1 MTDMAFK
8 LTSPAFADGADI
20 PVRHTCDGEN
30 RSPHL
35 AWTDPPD
42 GTRSLALVVDDPDAP
57 SGTFTHWL
65 LFDIPADTRELG
77 ENVSGGGSGVLG
89 GVSGRNSFGNIGY
102 GGPCPPPG
110 DPPHRY
116 RFTLYALDVPK
127 LKVSGTLTAKELEA
141 EISAHILDSART
153 VGRYQRQQ
161 RQQQQTGA
169 RGR

>member
-1 MTDMAFK
+1 MADMAFT
-8 LTSPAFADGADI
+8 LTTPAFADGADI
-20 PVRHTCDGEN
+20 PVRHTCDGDN

-35 AWTDPPD
+35 AWTDPPE

-65 LFDIPADTRELG
+65 LYDIPATAREIG
-77 ENVSGGGSGVLG
+77 EGISDRTVGI
-89 GVSGRNSFGNIGY
+89 SGRNSFGKSGY

-110 DPPHRY
+110 DEAHRY
-116 RFTLYALDVPK
+116 RFTLYALDVPS
-127 LKVSGTLTAKELEA
+127 LKIRGKDPSKELTAKELES
-141 EISAHILDSART
+141 EISAHILDSARL

-161 RQQQQTGA
+161 RTSA